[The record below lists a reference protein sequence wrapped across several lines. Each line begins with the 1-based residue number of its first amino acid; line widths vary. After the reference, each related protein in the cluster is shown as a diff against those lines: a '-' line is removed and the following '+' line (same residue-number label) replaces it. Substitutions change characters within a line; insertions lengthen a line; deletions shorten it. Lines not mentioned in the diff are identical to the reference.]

1 MLGWVE
7 GDYIQGS
14 DRTTRRFSRPA
25 PVLTGSCSRYSFGVK
40 IYTKKGDDGTTGLL
54 YGGRVTK
61 DDVRTEVYGTLDE
74 VVSALGV
81 ARAGGLVDR
90 VETIVVRLQRE
101 MFVVG
106 AQLATSDK
114 NQDKL
119 ETGVSKVT
127 PEMTETA
134 ERDIDSLIAEHPL
147 PQEFVLPG
155 ETQGSAGLDL
165 ARSTVRRA
173 ERQAVAMNREGLI
186 PDEEILR
193 YLNRVSDLLFTLARY
208 EEAERGKRAAPS
220 RER

>member
-1 MLGWVE
+1 M
-7 GDYIQGS
+7 
-14 DRTTRRFSRPA
+14 R
-25 PVLTGSCSRYSFGVK
+25 

-54 YGGRVTK
+54 YGGRVPK

-81 ARAGGLVDR
+81 ARGAGLSDR
-90 VETIVVRLQRE
+90 VEAIVVRLQRE

-106 AQLATSDK
+106 AQLATAAD
-114 NQDKL
+114 NQHKL
-119 ETGVSKVT
+119 QEGVSKIT
-127 PEMTETA
+127 SDMTTRAET
-134 ERDIDSLIAEHPL
+134 DIDALIEEHPL
-147 PQEFVLPG
+147 PQEFILPG
-155 ETQGSAGLDL
+155 ETLASAGLDL

-173 ERQAVAMNREGLI
+173 ERQAVALSRADLI

-208 EEAERGKRAAPS
+208 EEADRGITPPPS